1 MSAASA
7 SIVSRPLGAVAMETS
22 STPPSFTWSITLVS
36 TPVSDSRSAIST
48 TVSSG
53 RSMCSRSMSAAYLGD
68 VHLAL
73 VHPDVAVRADRDE
86 DVAVVLVLGGQRLGL
101 A

>member
-1 MSAASA
+1 
-7 SIVSRPLGAVAMETS
+7 METS
-22 STPPSFTWSITLVS
+22 AMPPNFTWSMTLVS

-53 RSMCSRSMSAAYLGD
+53 RSMCSRSMAPRISRD

-73 VHPDVAVRADRDE
+73 VHPDVAVRANGDE

-101 A
+101 GDG